1 MARPALSALML
12 GPLALLLLGF
22 GLDRGELGCEQATAH
37 LAECCP
43 GFPVERVGCIQEGGC
58 EREAEGTLL
67 TLAESECLIAT
78 SCEEIRA
85 DQRCE
90 RLLERLDALED
101 LEGPS
106 LAQLHAGDPLCE

>member
-1 MARPALSALML
+1 ML

-67 TLAESECLIAT
+67 TLAESECLTAF

-85 DQRCE
+85 GQRCE

-106 LAQLHAGDPLCE
+106 LAELHAGDPLCE